1 MKCFPIDTFENNRS
15 DASLLYRDLF
25 AYPPHFMDS
34 NSIRDYRW
42 WNTPLFFRRTY
53 REGSPDFRLAKNTK
67 RDLQKMK

>member
-1 MKCFPIDTFENNRS
+1 
-15 DASLLYRDLF
+15 
-25 AYPPHFMDS
+25 MDS

-67 RDLQKMK
+67 RDLEKMK